1 MNNSLFRLKSPHFTR
16 TLSRMALWT
25 AIVLAGISCNKSEEY
40 RFDTSYN
47 KATTLEFLMAEHVY
61 RDVFRQVYRLSC
73 DTALLN
79 QGTGIADSA
88 LISGVGEDWVI
99 DYGAGKKTP
108 DGSMRAG
115 KILIRWNAPLIDSGA
130 QAQVT
135 FQNYTI
141 NGKEVSG
148 ILKIRQ
154 LRYKSL
160 KFSVN
165 IDTAQIAL
173 NDTYKRKVQYT
184 GSYEMRRSSGANTP
198 LKWWDD
204 VFRVYGQAS
213 GRGADFDRFT
223 YSTTDTL
230 TLRFPCRYLSGGL
243 GLLEMPDFE
252 INQIEMEYPLVSE
265 CSGAIRVTYKSKQ
278 ANGATRKISTGVL
291 TVSF

>member
-1 MNNSLFRLKSPHFTR
+1 MINLFFLLKSPRFIR

-25 AIVLAGISCNKSEEY
+25 AIALGGITCNKPEEY

-79 QGTGIADSA
+79 HGTGIVDSA

-108 DGSMRAG
+108 DGTLRAG
-115 KILIRWNAPLIDSGA
+115 KILIRWNVPLVDSGA

-141 NGKEVSG
+141 NGKEIFG
-148 ILKIRQ
+148 KLKINQ

-160 KFSVN
+160 KFAVN
-165 IDTAQIAL
+165 VDTAHIAL
-173 NDTYKRKVQYT
+173 NDKYQRKVQYS
-184 GSYEMRRSSGANTP
+184 GSYELRRSAGANTP
-198 LKWWDD
+198 LAWWDD

-243 GLLEMPDFE
+243 ALLEMPDFE

-265 CSGAIRVTYKSKQ
+265 CSGAVRVTYKSKQ